1 MVSTTQLIAFIIFGV
16 MMFLFG
22 GVFFTFIH
30 YRRKSDGRLVI
41 DGDEYMVAITTKTED
56 LEKKRFL
63 LLKVIVR

>member
-1 MVSTTQLIAFIIFGV
+1 MVTTAQLIAFIIFGV
-16 MMFLFG
+16 VMFFFG
-22 GVFFTFIH
+22 GFVFTLFH

-41 DGDEYMVAITTKTED
+41 DGDEYMVAITTKTQD